1 MAEKELSMVI
11 SAFNE
16 EKNVENLFKKLINA
30 LNKLGINWEIVFIN
44 NHSTD
49 MTGELAEHISRRD
62 KRIHLIQRYNRENKD
77 LGSSLREG
85 FKNCTGKY
93 IIIMDA
99 DLSHDPEEIKDI
111 FIHRHDADII
121 IGSRFTKGGKSDM
134 PVTRVIISKTYNFLV
149 NLILDAKVNDITTGF
164 KLYKRNVI
172 DSLKLVNNG
181 FGIHVEILLKA
192 VHKGYTT
199 KEIPIYYRTRTE
211 GKSKLSYARQFKR
224 YAEPVLEMIKIKLG
238 LSED

>member
-62 KRIHLIQRYNRENKD
+62 KRIH
-77 LGSSLREG
+77 
-85 FKNCTGKY
+85 
-93 IIIMDA
+93 
-99 DLSHDPEEIKDI
+99 

>member
-121 IGSRFTKGGKSDM
+121 IGSRFTRKLY
-134 PVTRVIISKTYNFLV
+134 VLLIITRVTGISLFPPFVNLDPIIISASCLCMKISFISSGSWERSASIIIIYFPVQFLKPS
-149 NLILDAKVNDITTGF
+149 LSELPRSLF
-164 KLYKRNVI
+164 SLLYLCIKW
-172 DSLKLVNNG
+172 
-181 FGIHVEILLKA
+181 ILLSRRLICSA
-192 VHKGYTT
+192 
-199 KEIPIYYRTRTE
+199 
-211 GKSKLSYARQFKR
+211 SS
-224 YAEPVLEMIKIKLG
+224 PVMSVL
-238 LSED
+238 